1 MIAIQKENRSVKRL
15 PVISLIIIAINIC
28 VFIYLMLLPDDGGLV
43 FFRYGAVPAAIMY
56 HDVREPLTPFLR
68 IIFSL
73 FLHSGFLH
81 LLGNMLFFGIF
92 CARVEDKI
100 GHFRFL
106 FFYFIC
112 GFAAVLIY
120 CLWVPHSMRP
130 LVGASGAVSGILG
143 AYLFMFPLD
152 KINVI
157 PFAGRLIKKFRVPA
171 FLVIGLWASVQFY
184 GGLVSLF
191 ITGTRNIAWF
201 AHLGG
206 FLIGLSTIQF
216 WIPRHSDS
224 AEETNFKLDP

>member
-1 MIAIQKENRSVKRL
+1 MLFSQKENSPLKRL
-15 PVISLIIIAINIC
+15 PVISLIIIGINIC
-28 VFIYLMLLPDDGGLV
+28 VFIYLMFLPQEGKLV

-56 HDVREPLTPFLR
+56 HDVQQPVMPFLC

-81 LLGNMLFFGIF
+81 LLGNMVYFWIF
-92 CARVEDKI
+92 SARLEDKL

-106 FFYFIC
+106 FFYFFC

-120 CLWVPHSMRP
+120 SLWSPHSTRP

-143 AYLFMFPLD
+143 AYLFLFPVA
-152 KINVI
+152 KINPV
-157 PFAGRLIKKFRVPA
+157 PFAAGLIKKFKAPA

-216 WIPRHSDS
+216 WIPRHTATAD
-224 AEETNFKLDP
+224 ETE

>member
-1 MIAIQKENRSVKRL
+1 MLFFQKENNSVKRV

-28 VFIYLMLLPDDGGLV
+28 AFIYLMFFPHEGKLV

-56 HDVREPLTPFLR
+56 HEVRQPVTPFLC

-73 FLHSGFLH
+73 FMHSGFLH
-81 LLGNMLFFGIF
+81 LLGNMVYFWIF
-92 CARVEDKI
+92 SPRLENKL

-106 FFYFIC
+106 FFYFFC

-120 CLWVPHSMRP
+120 SLWDPHSTRP

-143 AYLFMFPLD
+143 AYLFLFPAS
-152 KINVI
+152 KINAI
-157 PFAGRLIKKFRVPA
+157 PFAGELIKKFKVPA

-216 WIPRHSDS
+216 WPPRHASS
-224 AEETNFKLDP
+224 AEETE